1 MTQATITARHPA
13 AAAGGT
19 RHTIRSPGTDRSSE
33 LGAKGAA
40 GFPAPGSLTTAGV
53 LEAMSGLSITDTWSQ
68 RSSRALAGIIS
79 DLIEADGRCGLP
91 VPSADDPVALLLRYS
106 AVLAGRCV
114 TRPVALGSSRASRV
128 LELLTELPRG
138 ATDGGAAD
146 RGAGTRGAG
155 RTDLAAGGAGT

>member
-19 RHTIRSPGTDRSSE
+19 RHTTRSPRADRSSE
-33 LGAKGAA
+33 LPAKGAD
-40 GFPAPGSLTTAGV
+40 GVPAPGSLTTAGV
-53 LEAMSGLSITDTWSQ
+53 LEAMSGLSITDTWTE

-79 DLIEADGRCGLP
+79 ELIEADGRCGLP

-114 TRPVALGSSRASRV
+114 TRPVALGSSSASRV

-138 ATDGGAAD
+138 ATD
-146 RGAGTRGAG
+146 RGAG